1 MPKVVR
7 LSLIK
12 CMIKLMKYVFILYAK
27 FIYFGYMCPPN
38 AKTVTNAVNAESF
51 LNFCTIL
58 SLAKVVDFIFL
69 HLRVLTK
76 LSKDT
81 FTGVRWL
88 CSI

>member
-1 MPKVVR
+1 
-7 LSLIK
+7 
-12 CMIKLMKYVFILYAK
+12 MKYVFILYAK
-27 FIYFGYMCPPN
+27 FTLGTCVCQIQKLKLPYKKK
-38 AKTVTNAVNAESF
+38 ATEKTNAVNDESF
-51 LNFCTIL
+51 LYFCMIL
-58 SLAKVVDFIFL
+58 SLAEVVDFIFL